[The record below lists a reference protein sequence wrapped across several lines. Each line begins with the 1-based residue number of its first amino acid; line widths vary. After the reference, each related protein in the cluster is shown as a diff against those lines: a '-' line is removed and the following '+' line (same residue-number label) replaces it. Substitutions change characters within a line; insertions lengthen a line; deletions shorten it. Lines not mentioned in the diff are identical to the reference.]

1 MRRAEQV
8 DCGCPGHFPAQDH
21 ATDAFERGKSLRFQ
35 RENAGGVGKSASP
48 VGATVESTAAHRSIE
63 RINIPLLC
71 GWTIYRPF
79 AVLESNTRLP
89 LHAHRHVIALDQ
101 PHLWPARAT
110 SAVARHGF
118 TVFFRM
124 SVMTEQTLVAPIDDQ
139 PQLASGFSGYQSALV
154 ALLAFVQF
162 TIILD
167 FMIMSPLG
175 AIIMPALNITAAQF
189 GVAVSAYA
197 FSAGISGI
205 LAAGFAD
212 RFDRKRL
219 LLFFYVGF
227 ALGTVLCSLAPTFHL
242 LLLGRIVT
250 GLFGGVMGSV
260 ILAIVI
266 DLFALHLR
274 GRVMGFVQTAFAAS
288 QVLGIPAGLYLSN
301 HWNWHVTFG
310 ALVGLSIAGMA
321 AVLLLMKPVNG
332 HLLLKQDTNAFRHLI
347 ATVGQ
352 PRYTLAFAVTT
363 LLATGGFMLMPF
375 GSAYTVNNLGIDIAH
390 LPTIYLVS
398 GLFSIFT
405 GPLVGRA
412 SDAFGKFP
420 TFAFGSFVS
429 IVMVLIYTRL
439 DYLGHVTLTTVIVV
453 NVLMFVGIFSRMIP
467 SQALISA
474 IPESSQRGSFSAVSA
489 SLQQLSG
496 GLGSV
501 LAAAIIAQ
509 NADGTLRHFDRLG
522 YIVVATSLA
531 SLTLMYFVQ
540 KSVANRAGKRFV

>member
-1 MRRAEQV
+1 M
-8 DCGCPGHFPAQDH
+8 
-21 ATDAFERGKSLRFQ
+21 
-35 RENAGGVGKSASP
+35 SA
-48 VGATVESTAAHRSIE
+48 
-63 RINIPLLC
+63 
-71 GWTIYRPF
+71 
-79 AVLESNTRLP
+79 
-89 LHAHRHVIALDQ
+89 
-101 PHLWPARAT
+101 
-110 SAVARHGF
+110 
-118 TVFFRM
+118 
-124 SVMTEQTLVAPIDDQ
+124 MTEQTLAAPIADQ
-139 PQLASGFSGYQSALV
+139 QELARGFSRYQSALV

-167 FMIMSPLG
+167 FTIMSPLG
-175 AIIMPALNITAAQF
+175 AIIMPALDITAAQF

-219 LLFFYVGF
+219 LLFFYAGF
-227 ALGTVLCSLAPTFHL
+227 TLGTALCALAPTYHV
-242 LLLGRIVT
+242 LLLGRVVT
-250 GLFGGVMGSV
+250 GLFGGVMGSI
-260 ILAIVI
+260 ILAIVT

-288 QVLGIPAGLYLSN
+288 QVLGIPAGLFLSN
-301 HWNWHVTFG
+301 HWSWHVSFG
-310 ALVGLSIAGMA
+310 ALVGLSIAAMA

-332 HLLLKQDTNAFRHLI
+332 HLRFKQDKNAFRHLI

-352 PRYTLAFAVTT
+352 PRYTLAFAATT

-375 GSAYTVNNLGIDIAH
+375 GSAYTVNNLGIDIVH

-420 TFAFGSFVS
+420 TFAFGSAVS
-429 IVMVLIYTRL
+429 VVMVLIYTH
-439 DYLGHVTLTTVIVV
+439 LGHVTLTTAIAV

-474 IPESSQRGSFSAVSA
+474 IPEPSQRGSFSAVSA

-509 NADGTLRHFDRLG
+509 NADGSLRHFDWLG
-522 YIVVATSLA
+522 YIVVATSLV
-531 SLTLMYFVQ
+531 SLAAMYFVQ
-540 KSVANRAGKRFV
+540 KSIANRAGKRMV

>member
-1 MRRAEQV
+1 
-8 DCGCPGHFPAQDH
+8 
-21 ATDAFERGKSLRFQ
+21 
-35 RENAGGVGKSASP
+35 
-48 VGATVESTAAHRSIE
+48 
-63 RINIPLLC
+63 
-71 GWTIYRPF
+71 
-79 AVLESNTRLP
+79 
-89 LHAHRHVIALDQ
+89 
-101 PHLWPARAT
+101 
-110 SAVARHGF
+110 
-118 TVFFRM
+118 M
-124 SVMTEQTLVAPIDDQ
+124 SVMTEQTPAAPIDEPVLDR
-139 PQLASGFSGYQSALV
+139 GFSRYQAFLV

-189 GVAVSAYA
+189 GIAVSVYA
-197 FSAGISGI
+197 FAAGFSGI

-227 ALGTVLCSLAPTFHL
+227 TLGTTLCALAPTYHL

-260 ILAIVI
+260 VLAIVT

-288 QVLGIPAGLYLSN
+288 QVLGIPAGLFLSN
-301 HWNWHVTFG
+301 HWNWHVAFG
-310 ALVGLSIAGMA
+310 ALVGLSIAA
-321 AVLLLMKPVNG
+321 IVAVSLVMKPVDG
-332 HLLLKQDTNAFRHLI
+332 HLRLKQDRTAFRHLI

-375 GSAYTVNNLGIDIAH
+375 GSAFTVHNLGIDIVH
-390 LPTIYLVS
+390 LPTIYLIS

-420 TFAFGSFVS
+420 TFMFGSAVS
-429 IVMVLIYTRL
+429 VVMVLIYTH
-439 DYLGHVTLTTVIVV
+439 LGQVSLTTAIVV

-474 IPESSQRGSFSAVSA
+474 IPEPSQRGSFSAISA

-501 LAAAIIAQ
+501 LAAAIIAE

-522 YIVVATSLA
+522 YIVVTTSIL
-531 SLTLMYFVQ
+531 SLIAMYFVQ
-540 KSVANRAGKRFV
+540 KSVAARSGKRIV

>member
-1 MRRAEQV
+1 
-8 DCGCPGHFPAQDH
+8 
-21 ATDAFERGKSLRFQ
+21 
-35 RENAGGVGKSASP
+35 
-48 VGATVESTAAHRSIE
+48 
-63 RINIPLLC
+63 
-71 GWTIYRPF
+71 
-79 AVLESNTRLP
+79 
-89 LHAHRHVIALDQ
+89 
-101 PHLWPARAT
+101 
-110 SAVARHGF
+110 
-118 TVFFRM
+118 
-124 SVMTEQTLVAPIDDQ
+124 
-139 PQLASGFSGYQSALV
+139 
-154 ALLAFVQF
+154 LLAFVQF

-167 FMIMSPLG
+167 FIIMSPLG
-175 AIIMPALNITAAQF
+175 AIIMPALDITAAQF

-219 LLFFYVGF
+219 LLFFYFGF
-227 ALGTVLCSLAPTFHL
+227 TAGTALCALAPNYHV

-250 GLFGGVMGSV
+250 GLFGGVIGAIV
-260 ILAIVI
+260 LAIVT

-288 QVLGIPAGLYLSN
+288 QVLGIPVGLFLSN
-301 HWNWHVTFG
+301 HWNWHVAFG
-310 ALVGLSIAGMA
+310 ALVGLSIIAIA
-321 AVLLLMKPVNG
+321 AIMLVMRPVNA
-332 HLLLKQDTNAFRHLI
+332 HLRLKQDSNAFRHLI

-352 PRYTLAFAVTT
+352 TRYTLAFGVTT

-375 GSAYTVNNLGIDIAH
+375 GSAFTVHNLGIDIVH
-390 LPTIYLVS
+390 LPTVYLVS

-420 TFAFGSFVS
+420 VFVFGSAVS
-429 IVMVLIYTRL
+429 VVMVLIYTH
-439 DYLGHVTLTTVIVV
+439 LGQVSLTTAIIV

-474 IPESSQRGSFSAVSA
+474 IPVSSQRGSFSAVSA

-509 NADGTLRHFDRLG
+509 NADGSLRHFDTLG
-522 YIVVATSLA
+522 YIVVATSIL
-531 SLTLMYFVQ
+531 SLIAMYFVQ
-540 KSVANRAGKRFV
+540 KSVATQAGRQVV

>member
-1 MRRAEQV
+1 
-8 DCGCPGHFPAQDH
+8 
-21 ATDAFERGKSLRFQ
+21 
-35 RENAGGVGKSASP
+35 
-48 VGATVESTAAHRSIE
+48 
-63 RINIPLLC
+63 
-71 GWTIYRPF
+71 
-79 AVLESNTRLP
+79 
-89 LHAHRHVIALDQ
+89 
-101 PHLWPARAT
+101 
-110 SAVARHGF
+110 
-118 TVFFRM
+118 
-124 SVMTEQTLVAPIDDQ
+124 MTEQTLTEPALAAPIVDQ
-139 PQLASGFSGYQSALV
+139 QEQKPGFSRYQSVLV

-175 AIIMPALNITAAQF
+175 AIIMPALNISAAQF

-219 LLFFYVGF
+219 LLFFYLGF
-227 ALGTVLCSLAPTFHL
+227 TAGTALCALAPNYHL

-250 GLFGGVMGSV
+250 GVFGGVIGSV
-260 ILAIVI
+260 VLAIVT
-266 DLFALHLR
+266 DLFVLQLR

-288 QVLGIPAGLYLSN
+288 QVLGIPVGLFLSN
-301 HWNWHVTFG
+301 HWNWHVAFG
-310 ALVGLSIAGMA
+310 ALVGLSIVTIA
-321 AVLLLMKPVNG
+321 AILLVMRPVNA
-332 HLLLKQDTNAFRHLI
+332 HLLLKQDSNAFRHLI
-347 ATVGQ
+347 ATVSQ

-375 GSAYTVNNLGIDIAH
+375 GSAFTVHNLGIDIVH
-390 LPTIYLVS
+390 LPTVYLVS

-420 TFAFGSFVS
+420 VFVFGSAVS
-429 IVMVLIYTRL
+429 VIMVLIYTH
-439 DYLGHVTLTTVIVV
+439 LGQVSLTTVIVV

-474 IPESSQRGSFSAVSA
+474 IPDPSQRGSFSAVSA

-509 NADGTLRHFDRLG
+509 NADGSLRHFDRLG
-522 YIVVATSLA
+522 YIVVATSLL
-531 SLTLMYFVQ
+531 SLVAMYFIQ
-540 KSVANRAGKRFV
+540 KSVANQVGRQVV

>member
-1 MRRAEQV
+1 
-8 DCGCPGHFPAQDH
+8 
-21 ATDAFERGKSLRFQ
+21 
-35 RENAGGVGKSASP
+35 
-48 VGATVESTAAHRSIE
+48 
-63 RINIPLLC
+63 
-71 GWTIYRPF
+71 
-79 AVLESNTRLP
+79 
-89 LHAHRHVIALDQ
+89 
-101 PHLWPARAT
+101 
-110 SAVARHGF
+110 
-118 TVFFRM
+118 M
-124 SVMTEQTLVAPIDDQ
+124 SVMTEQTLAAPIDDQ
-139 PQLASGFSGYQSALV
+139 EEPQHGFSRYQSLLV

-167 FMIMSPLG
+167 FIIMSPLG
-175 AIIMPALNITAAQF
+175 AIIMPALDITAAQF

-197 FSAGISGI
+197 FSAGVSGI

-219 LLFFYVGF
+219 LLFFYLGF
-227 ALGTVLCSLAPTFHL
+227 TAGTALCALAPNYHV

-250 GLFGGVMGSV
+250 GLFGGVIGAIV
-260 ILAIVI
+260 LAIVT

-288 QVLGIPAGLYLSN
+288 QVLGIPVGLFLSN
-301 HWNWHVTFG
+301 HWNWHVAFG
-310 ALVGLSIAGMA
+310 ALVGLSIIAIA
-321 AVLLLMKPVNG
+321 AVSLVMRPVNA
-332 HLLLKQDTNAFRHLI
+332 HLRLKQDSNAFRHLI

-375 GSAYTVNNLGIDIAH
+375 GSAYTVYNLGIDIVH
-390 LPTIYLVS
+390 LPTVYLVS

-420 TFAFGSFVS
+420 VFVFGTAMSV
-429 IVMVLIYTRL
+429 IMVLIYTH
-439 DYLGHVTLTTVIVV
+439 LGQVSLTTVIIV

-474 IPESSQRGSFSAVSA
+474 IPVPSQRGSFSAVSA

-509 NADGTLRHFDRLG
+509 NADGSLRHFDTLG
-522 YIVVATSLA
+522 YIVVATSIL
-531 SLTLMYFVQ
+531 SLIAMYFVQ
-540 KSVANRAGKRFV
+540 KSVAAQAGKQVV